1 MYTPFEFGGN
11 PGTGKSVSLNLGMT
25 NRHGLITGATGTGKT
40 VTLQTLIEGF
50 SEAGVPI
57 FVTDIK
63 GDLSGFAKP
72 GAAHQK
78 INERLSLLARDAF
91 SGRAYPVISWDLFGK
106 AGHPARTT
114 ISDMGP
120 LLLSSLLNLNETQSA
135 VLYVGFKI
143 ADDEGLL
150 LLDIKDL
157 RSLLSW
163 ISENRQALQ
172 PNYGSLPSV
181 SIAAIQRN
189 LLMLEQHGAEQFF
202 GEPALQLNDLM
213 QTDFSGNGVI
223 SLLDATSLLQQ
234 PKLYATFLLW
244 LLAELFEQLPEV
256 GDTEK
261 PKLVLFFDE
270 AHLIFKQAPDV
281 LIEKVEQVVR
291 LIRSKGVGVFFVSQ
305 VPADI
310 PAAIAGQLG
319 NRIQHALRA
328 FTPNDQK
335 AVKTAAQTLRSNPA
349 IDTERIISH
358 LGVGEALVS
367 VLDNKGQPTPVEQ
380 VLVYPPRSQIGPL
393 TLEERQLQLKRSPLA
408 GRYDTMIDRESA
420 YEMLAQRTA
429 QLNAIAAG
437 GKPATRK
444 NSNPVE
450 DFVGNMAKSAVRSI
464 GSQLGRQI
472 VRGLLGSLLGGRRR

>member
-1 MYTPFEFGGN
+1 MHNPFEFGGN
-11 PGTGKSVSLNLGMT
+11 PETGKNVSLNLEMA

-50 SEAGVPI
+50 SEAGVPV

-63 GDLSGFAKP
+63 GDLSGLARP

-78 INERLSLLARDAF
+78 INERLALLARAPF
-91 SGRAYPVISWDLFGK
+91 SGQAYPVIFWDLFGK
-106 AGHPARTT
+106 AGHPVRTT

-135 VLYVGFKI
+135 VLYAGFKI

-163 ISENRQALQ
+163 VSENRQALQ
-172 PNYGSLPSV
+172 PNYGGLPSA

-189 LLMLEQHGAEQFF
+189 LLMLEQQGAEQFF

-244 LLAELFEQLPEV
+244 LLAELFERLPEV

-261 PKLVLFFDE
+261 PELVLFFDE
-270 AHLIFKQAPDV
+270 AHLIFKQAPGV
-281 LIEKVEQVVR
+281 LVEKVEQVVR

-305 VPADI
+305 TPADI

-319 NRIQHALRA
+319 NRISTRCALLRRMIRR
-328 FTPNDQK
+328 PSK
-335 AVKTAAQTLRSNPA
+335 LPHRRCAAIRPSIPSALFRIWVSAKRWYPCWTTKDNP
-349 IDTERIISH
+349 RLS
-358 LGVGEALVS
+358 S
-367 VLDNKGQPTPVEQ
+367 
-380 VLVYPPRSQIGPL
+380 RC
-393 TLEERQLQLKRSPLA
+393 
-408 GRYDTMIDRESA
+408 
-420 YEMLAQRTA
+420 
-429 QLNAIAAG
+429 
-437 GKPATRK
+437 
-444 NSNPVE
+444 
-450 DFVGNMAKSAVRSI
+450 
-464 GSQLGRQI
+464 
-472 VRGLLGSLLGGRRR
+472 

>member
-1 MYTPFEFGGN
+1 MHNPFEFGGN
-11 PGTGKSVSLNLGMT
+11 PGTGKSVSLNLGMA

-50 SEAGVPI
+50 SEAGVSV

-63 GDLSGFAKP
+63 GDLSGLARP
-72 GAAHQK
+72 GIAHPK
-78 INERLSLLARDAF
+78 IKERLALLARDMF
-91 SGRAYPVISWDLFGK
+91 SGHAYPVILWDLFGK
-106 AGHPARTT
+106 TGHPVRAT

-135 VLYVGFKI
+135 VLYASFKI

-150 LLDIKDL
+150 LLDSKDL

-163 ISENRQALQ
+163 VSENRQSLQ
-172 PNYGSLPSV
+172 PNYGGLPPA

-189 LLMLEQHGAEQFF
+189 LLMLEQQGAEQFF

-270 AHLIFKQAPDV
+270 AHLIFKQAPGV

-305 VPADI
+305 TPADI

-319 NRIQHALRA
+319 NRVQHALRA
-328 FTPNDQK
+328 FTPNDRK

-349 IDTERIISH
+349 IDTEEVISH

-367 VLDNKGQPTPVEQ
+367 VLDDKGQPTPVEQ

-393 TLEERQLQLKRSPLA
+393 ALEERLLQLQRSPLA
-408 GRYDTMIDRESA
+408 GRYDTTIDRESA
-420 YEMLAQRTA
+420 YEMLAQRAAQASANTA
-429 QLNAIAAG
+429 V
-437 GKPATRK
+437 GKPAARK
-444 NSNPVE
+444 NSSPVE
-450 DFVGNMAKSAVRSI
+450 DFVGSMAKSAVRSI

-472 VRGLLGSLLGGRRR
+472 VRGLLGSLLGGKRR

>member
-1 MYTPFEFGGN
+1 MHNPFEFGGN
-11 PGTGKSVSLNLGMT
+11 PETAKNVSLNLEMA

-50 SEAGVPI
+50 SEAGVPV

-63 GDLSGFAKP
+63 GDLSGLARP
-72 GAAHQK
+72 GIAYPK
-78 INERLSLLARDAF
+78 INERLALLERDAF
-91 SGRAYPVISWDLFGK
+91 SGRAYPVILWDLFGK
-106 AGHPARTT
+106 AGHPVRTT

-135 VLYVGFKI
+135 VLYAGFKI

-157 RSLLSW
+157 RSLLLW
-163 ISENRQALQ
+163 ISENRQSLQ
-172 PNYGSLPSV
+172 PNYGGLPSA

-189 LLMLEQHGAEQFF
+189 LLMLEQQGAEQFF
-202 GEPALQLNDLM
+202 GEPALQLNELM
-213 QTDFSGNGVI
+213 QSDFSGNGVI

-270 AHLIFKQAPDV
+270 AHLIFKQSPAV

-305 VPADI
+305 TPADI

-349 IDTERIISH
+349 INTERVISH

-367 VLDNKGQPTPVEQ
+367 MLDKKGQPTPVEQ

-393 TLEERQLQLKRSPLA
+393 TMEERQLQLKRSPLA

-420 YEMLAQRTA
+420 YEMLAQRAAQASANTA
-429 QLNAIAAG
+429 AS
-437 GKPATRK
+437 KPAARK
-444 NSNPVE
+444 NNSPVE
-450 DFVGNMAKSAVRSI
+450 DFVGSMAKSAVRSI